1 VDEREAAA
9 GMIFAYGHTVGH
21 ALDLCYPTGV
31 LPHRL
36 AIYWGMRCCSYI
48 ASQLRLMDGRETA
61 HHDALIR
68 RLLREGL
75 PKPLPTRSDVMS
87 RVMRDSKRGRA
98 HESPDECAC
107 VLLAEI
113 GKAIQS
119 DTMLS
124 KCLSTL
130 VADWLHAQGLRA

>member
-1 VDEREAAA
+1 
-9 GMIFAYGHTVGH
+9 
-21 ALDLCYPTGV
+21 
-31 LPHRL
+31 
-36 AIYWGMRCCSYI
+36 
-48 ASQLRLMDGRETA
+48 MDGRETA

-68 RLLREGL
+68 RLLREGP

-87 RVMRDSKRGRA
+87 RDSKRGRA